1 MVMSC
6 RTITGWKI
14 TITEDVMHYGEDRV
28 YKKIEVIGVSKVG
41 IEDAIKVAIA
51 KAHKTLERVSW
62 FEVKEIHGHVGEEGQ
77 VTEYQV
83 ILKVSFELK

>member
-1 MVMSC
+1 
-6 RTITGWKI
+6 
-14 TITEDVMHYGEDRV
+14 MHYGENRV
-28 YKKIEVIGVSKVG
+28 YKTIEVIGVSKVG
-41 IEDAIKVAIA
+41 IEEAIKAAIA

-62 FEVKEIHGHVGEEGQ
+62 FEVQEIHGHVGEEGQ

>member
-1 MVMSC
+1 
-6 RTITGWKI
+6 
-14 TITEDVMHYGEDRV
+14 MHYGEDRV
-28 YKKIEVIGVSKVG
+28 YKTIEVIGVSKVG
-41 IEDAIKVAIA
+41 IQEAINTAVA

-62 FEVKEIHGHVGEEGQ
+62 FEVQEIHGHVGEDGE

>member
-1 MVMSC
+1 MSC
-6 RTITGWKI
+6 RTITDWKT
-14 TITEDVMHYGEDRV
+14 TIKEDTMHYGENRV

-41 IEDAIKVAIA
+41 IEDAIKAAIA

-62 FEVKEIHGHVGEEGQ
+62 FEVQEIHGHVGDEGQ

>member
-1 MVMSC
+1 
-6 RTITGWKI
+6 
-14 TITEDVMHYGEDRV
+14 MHYGEDRV
-28 YKKIEVIGVSKVG
+28 YKTIEVIGVSKVG
-41 IEDAIKVAIA
+41 IEEAIKAAIA

-62 FEVKEIHGHVGEEGQ
+62 FEVQEIHGHVGEEGQ

>member
-1 MVMSC
+1 MNC
-6 RTITGWKI
+6 WIITDSKL
-14 TITEDVMHYGEDRV
+14 TITEDTMHYGEERV
-28 YKKIEVIGVSKVG
+28 YKTIEVIGVSKVG
-41 IEDAIKVAIA
+41 IEEAIKAAIA

-62 FEVKEIHGHVGEEGQ
+62 FEVQEIHGHVGEEGQ

>member
-1 MVMSC
+1 
-6 RTITGWKI
+6 
-14 TITEDVMHYGEDRV
+14 MHYGEDRV
-28 YKKIEVIGVSKVG
+28 YKTIEVIGVSKVG
-41 IEDAIKVAIA
+41 IQEAIKAAIA

-62 FEVKEIHGHVGEEGQ
+62 FEVQEIHGHVGEDGE

>member
-1 MVMSC
+1 LKKT
-6 RTITGWKI
+6 RR
-14 TITEDVMHYGEDRV
+14 EDAMHYGENRV
-28 YKKIEVIGVSKVG
+28 YKTIEVIGVSKVG
-41 IEDAIKVAIA
+41 IEEAIKAAIA

-62 FEVKEIHGHVGEEGQ
+62 FEVQEIHGHVGEEGQ

>member
-1 MVMSC
+1 
-6 RTITGWKI
+6 
-14 TITEDVMHYGEDRV
+14 MHYGEERV
-28 YKKIEVIGVSKVG
+28 YKTIEVIGVSKVG
-41 IEDAIKVAIA
+41 IEEAIKAAIA

-62 FEVKEIHGHVGEEGQ
+62 FEVQEIHGHVGEEGQ